1 MSPDT
6 ELEELEAPSTVAV
19 ARMLAVAD
27 AEPAEAASARP

>member
-6 ELEELEAPSTVAV
+6 ELEELEKPSAVAV
-19 ARMLAVAD
+19 ARISPLAA